1 MGSDLREKG
10 RETIDGA
17 DGFNL
22 AVAIGKTLR
31 GGVVDAGDQVMGIA
45 VGKVPLGRVL
55 RWRTQRKKGKLKKEV
70 KGVFFF

>member
-1 MGSDLREKG
+1 MKARSRSKHDHHRVGSDLREKG

-17 DGFNL
+17 DGVNL

-55 RWRTQRKKGKLKKEV
+55 R
-70 KGVFFF
+70 

>member
-10 RETIDGA
+10 REAIDGA
-17 DGFNL
+17 DGVNL

-31 GGVVDAGDQVMGIA
+31 GCVVDAGDQVMGFT

-55 RWRTQRKKGKLKKEV
+55 RWRTQKKGGRRRKKGK
-70 KGVFFF
+70 